1 MKLPNMMMLSDE
13 GRRRVNREIRE
24 KRRKGS
30 WEPELSPNEILEKY
44 GKECFMDVKEVAT
57 TEELTDW
64 WSSYD
69 VRTKTFNIMNHLSD
83 CLDNPSEMTTNQVD
97 ALKYIL
103 RVIKSGAD
111 RLRTNT
117 EAKVD
122 INYIDKECFY
132 GKLQNEMGFVS
143 KEIK

>member
-1 MKLPNMMMLSDE
+1 MKLNNMMMLSDE
-13 GRRRVNREIRE
+13 GRRNSNRETRE
-24 KRRKGS
+24 QRRKGS

-69 VRTKTFNIMNHLSD
+69 VRTKTFKIMNHLSD

-103 RVIKSGAD
+103 GTIKYGAD

-122 INYIDKECFY
+122 LNGIDEVCFY
-132 GKLQNEMGFVS
+132 GKLQNEMGWVG
-143 KEIK
+143 KES

>member
-1 MKLPNMMMLSDE
+1 
-13 GRRRVNREIRE
+13 
-24 KRRKGS
+24 
-30 WEPELSPNEILEKY
+30 
-44 GKECFMDVKEVAT
+44 
-57 TEELTDW
+57 
-64 WSSYD
+64 
-69 VRTKTFNIMNHLSD
+69 MNHLSD